1 MTHHLGLTGPHPR
14 RDRLD
19 AGIARIA
26 ELLAA
31 PDLLSALT
39 EEGTTE
45 LLGPGPGSPF
55 SRGTTDASD
64 LLEQLAPAMAALPD
78 LESGISRPPLAL
90 CVAVIDDLS
99 TQQVLR
105 GAAELIGLS
114 AEQLTADAS
123 ALDRVDLVVLTPVSA
138 GARYSVPPEGTVE
151 GSEDQLQAWARLLLT
166 EVIPR
171 CRREG
176 VPVVFWD
183 RTTRSTTATGREV
196 ASACDAVFAVSEEA
210 VRRYADTRRQK
221 AEVTRVPMVV
231 NPLQNSP
238 LGTRSAT
245 SAVIAMAGAHVA
257 QSPRDLRVMVE
268 WILDGISAQGLP
280 AALLRRGEEGTLPA
294 GHGAGFAARHW
305 PLLVDDPGPDAIAAL
320 DRVTDI
326 GIVLNDVI
334 SSQTLY
340 DRRIIEL
347 QASGSMVLSGY
358 NQGVNSYLPHVRIPQ
373 STADVADTLGS
384 LTLGELRRVQ
394 GDGIRTAFSSHHVSD
409 VLARIC
415 TAVGLSAPRPAERV
429 LAVMD
434 QVEHTGQTRRSGQTD
449 SLEPVDPL
457 DSVLRAELGSQTHA
471 EIPLVSWDQVSARHG
486 SYDILL
492 PVSTRRHYSPTY
504 VADMI
509 SAFRYQGAGVV
520 AKLDGTAEQTDRAAL
535 RHQTPSSARTT
546 ATTTGSAS
554 APPALD
560 LTAWWRPA
568 EGPAA
573 SAAALLAHAH
583 DQRIFFS
590 DHLGHHARGLGASMR
605 RDRPALTVD
614 EDLAASSK
622 LAAATAGALNLEL
635 TVIVPVYNNGD
646 HLRHKAFASLRRS
659 SVFEKMH
666 VLLVNDGSTDPV
678 TVDTVEELAHEF
690 PNVTAYH
697 HGGGGSGSASRPRNT
712 GLKLT
717 HTEFVTYLDPDNEAV
732 HDGFAQL
739 LADIQSHQDV
749 DFVLGDMTHWA
760 SRFGR
765 LHYSELLR
773 ETLADHQDASGTIA
787 VPGDALE
794 RLHFRPMGIQT
805 VVARTDWL
813 QACGLEQP
821 LGAVGQD
828 SYFFQQML
836 YYARRVRVQD
846 IGVHTYYSAVSDS
859 TVNTINP
866 GYFEKYRPLDL
877 ARADWL
883 REVDKLQAYRDLRL
897 EPFFVN
903 WMLPKLRRLE
913 SEPSDWL
920 FAAETLADLLGYYG
934 DHEWTTPEAVEF
946 WDHLAEA
953 RRRAKP

>member
-1 MTHHLGLTGPHPR
+1 
-14 RDRLD
+14 
-19 AGIARIA
+19 
-26 ELLAA
+26 
-31 PDLLSALT
+31 
-39 EEGTTE
+39 
-45 LLGPGPGSPF
+45 
-55 SRGTTDASD
+55 
-64 LLEQLAPAMAALPD
+64 
-78 LESGISRPPLAL
+78 
-90 CVAVIDDLS
+90 
-99 TQQVLR
+99 
-105 GAAELIGLS
+105 
-114 AEQLTADAS
+114 
-123 ALDRVDLVVLTPVSA
+123 
-138 GARYSVPPEGTVE
+138 
-151 GSEDQLQAWARLLLT
+151 
-166 EVIPR
+166 
-171 CRREG
+171 
-176 VPVVFWD
+176 
-183 RTTRSTTATGREV
+183 
-196 ASACDAVFAVSEEA
+196 
-210 VRRYADTRRQK
+210 
-221 AEVTRVPMVV
+221 
-231 NPLQNSP
+231 
-238 LGTRSAT
+238 
-245 SAVIAMAGAHVA
+245 
-257 QSPRDLRVMVE
+257 
-268 WILDGISAQGLP
+268 
-280 AALLRRGEEGTLPA
+280 
-294 GHGAGFAARHW
+294 
-305 PLLVDDPGPDAIAAL
+305 
-320 DRVTDI
+320 
-326 GIVLNDVI
+326 
-334 SSQTLY
+334 
-340 DRRIIEL
+340 
-347 QASGSMVLSGY
+347 
-358 NQGVNSYLPHVRIPQ
+358 
-373 STADVADTLGS
+373 
-384 LTLGELRRVQ
+384 
-394 GDGIRTAFSSHHVSD
+394 
-409 VLARIC
+409 
-415 TAVGLSAPRPAERV
+415 
-429 LAVMD
+429 
-434 QVEHTGQTRRSGQTD
+434 
-449 SLEPVDPL
+449 
-457 DSVLRAELGSQTHA
+457 
-471 EIPLVSWDQVSARHG
+471 
-486 SYDILL
+486 
-492 PVSTRRHYSPTY
+492 
-504 VADMI
+504 
-509 SAFRYQGAGVV
+509 
-520 AKLDGTAEQTDRAAL
+520 
-535 RHQTPSSARTT
+535 
-546 ATTTGSAS
+546 
-554 APPALD
+554 
-560 LTAWWRPA
+560 
-568 EGPAA
+568 
-573 SAAALLAHAH
+573 
-583 DQRIFFS
+583 
-590 DHLGHHARGLGASMR
+590 MR